1 MIRQLSGLRAW
12 VVQRLSALYIGLITP
27 PLLWALLSAWRGGEG
42 AWRDLFAH
50 SFASI
55 LLLLLFVAILFHA
68 WIGMRD
74 LILDYAGQRPGLRF
88 ILLVALA
95 AWLLVLGLWV
105 ARIMLRVMLL

>member
-12 VVQRLSALYIGLITP
+12 VVQRLTALYIGIITP
-27 PLLWALLSAWRGGEG
+27 PLIWALAAAWQQGEG

-50 SFASI
+50 SFVSI
-55 LLLLLFVAILFHA
+55 ALLLLFVAVLFHA

-88 ILLVALA
+88 ILLVLLA
-95 AWLLVLGLWV
+95 SWLLALGLWI
-105 ARIMLRVMLL
+105 ARVMLRVMLL